1 MKKNNLKFQ
10 YKSINDP
17 KYIKDRD
24 ELFKEVGNGWW
35 VEYGIAK
42 RKGTT
47 RIS

>member
-24 ELFKEVGNGWW
+24 ELFKEHGNGWFRTA
-35 VEYGIAK
+35 GMPPK
-42 RKGTT
+42 RK
-47 RIS
+47 RR